1 MRIARLIAQELAHAK
16 ANTLLSAVAACL
28 AVAMC
33 VFLVMTQ
40 AAARRETRR
49 VTRDLGFNV
58 RIVPKETDAGRMYLE
73 GYSAHTMPFEVV
85 HRLAGQGTIVYNHLV
100 ATLQQKIDI
109 GGAPAILT
117 GVSGELYPPGR
128 EKPPMSTA
136 VEAGTAHVGYEVA
149 RRLGVRRRDTLT
161 ILGEELTV
169 ARVTPESGSVD
180 DVRVMVSLE
189 DAQRLLDLPGQ
200 VNEIKAIDCLCL
212 TPDEDPQA
220 ILRAELERVAPEAN
234 VYLISDM
241 AEARA
246 RQRRATET
254 YARVLIPAALVV
266 CAAWLCVLSALNV
279 RSRRAELGVLRALGY
294 GTGTILGLFAG
305 KAVLIGAV
313 AGAVGFGLGTSA
325 ALIAGPTVF
334 EVTAKAIRPEVSLLA
349 YSLLLAP
356 AFTLVASFIPIVMAA
371 SQDPAT
377 ALVGE

>member
-1 MRIARLIAQELAHAK
+1 MRIARLIAQELSHAK
-16 ANTLLSAVAACL
+16 ANTLLSGLAACL
-28 AVAMC
+28 AVSMC

-58 RIVPKETDAGRMYLE
+58 RIVPRETEAGRMYLE
-73 GYSAHTMPFEVV
+73 GYSDHTMPFEVV
-85 HRLAGQGTIVYNHLV
+85 HRLASQGTIVYNHLV
-100 ATLQQKIDI
+100 ATLQQKIEI
-109 GGAPAILT
+109 EGVPAILT

-128 EKPPMSTA
+128 EKPPMSAA
-136 VEAGTAHVGYEVA
+136 VEAGTVHVGYEVA
-149 RRLGVRRRDTLT
+149 RRLGVRKRDTLT
-161 ILGEELTV
+161 ILGENFRV

-180 DVRVMVSLE
+180 DVRVMASLS
-189 DAQRLLDLPGQ
+189 DAQRLLRLPGQ

-220 ILRAELERVAPEAN
+220 ILRAELQRVAPEAN
-234 VYLISDM
+234 VYLVSDM

-246 RQRRATET
+246 RQRKATET

-294 GTGTILGLFAG
+294 GTGTVLALFAG
-305 KAVLIGAV
+305 KAVLIGV
-313 AGAVGFGLGTSA
+313 FAGATGFGIGTAA
-325 ALIAGPTVF
+325 ALIAGPSVF
-334 EVTAKAIRPEVSLLA
+334 EVTAKAISPEAGLLA
-349 YSLLLAP
+349 SALLFAP

-371 SQDPAT
+371 SQDPAS
-377 ALVGE
+377 ALVGD

>member
-1 MRIARLIAQELAHAK
+1 MRIVRLIAQELSHARV
-16 ANTLLSAVAACL
+16 NTVLSASAACL

-58 RIVPKETDAGRMYLE
+58 RIVPRETDAGRMYLE
-73 GYSAHTMPFEVV
+73 GYSDHTMPFDVV
-85 HRLAGQGTIVYNHLV
+85 HRLAEQETIAYNHLV
-100 ATLQQKIDI
+100 ATLQQKVDID
-109 GGAPAILT
+109 GVPAILT

-128 EKPPMSTA
+128 EKPPMSAA
-136 VEAGTAHVGYEVA
+136 VEGGTVHVGYEVA
-149 RRLGVRRRDTLT
+149 QRLGVRRRDTIT
-161 ILGEELTV
+161 ILGEELAV

-180 DVRVMVSLE
+180 DVRVMASLE
-189 DAQRLLDLPGQ
+189 DAQRLLSLPGQ

-220 ILRAELERVAPEAN
+220 ILRAELQRVAPEAN
-234 VYLISDM
+234 VYLGSDM

-246 RQRRATET
+246 RQRRTTET

-279 RSRRAELGVLRALGY
+279 RGRRAELGVLRALGY
-294 GTGTILGLFAG
+294 GTGTILALFAG
-305 KAVLIGAV
+305 KAIVIGAF
-313 AGAVGFGLGTSA
+313 AGAAGFGIGTSV
-325 ALIAGPTVF
+325 ALVAGPTVF
-334 EVTAKAIRPEVSLLA
+334 EVTAKAMRPEASLLA
-349 YSLLLAP
+349 FALLLAP
-356 AFTLVASFIPIVMAA
+356 AFTLVAGFIPIVMAA
-371 SQDPAT
+371 SQDPAS